1 MRKHLPLAIIS
12 LILLIL
18 TTAVSSY
25 MLYEAFNLP
34 PSSEDLEMGESIGR
48 GLTLLVCLLFF
59 IGGAIL
65 NAIAFILSLIGFI
78 LTKRSY
84 ASRGDA
90 PRGVIAWHGIQAILA
105 VVLSIIPFLLLPL

>member
-78 LTKRSY
+78 LTKRGY
-84 ASRGDA
+84 A
-90 PRGVIAWHGIQAILA
+90 PVGVITWHGIQAILA
-105 VVLSIIPFLLLPL
+105 VVLSIIPFLLLPLE